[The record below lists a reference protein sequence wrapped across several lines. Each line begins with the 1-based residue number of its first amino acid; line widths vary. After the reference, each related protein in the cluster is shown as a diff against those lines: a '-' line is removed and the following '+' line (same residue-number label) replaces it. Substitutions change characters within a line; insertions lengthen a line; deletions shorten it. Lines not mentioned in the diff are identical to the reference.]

1 MASPSTL
8 FPIGAL
14 IFSLGVERLMRDGRL
29 DPMPFF
35 HRHVRGDWGDVDDFL
50 WQANNAAQK
59 TGEQLESLF
68 IVTREICLSIFTLAD
83 RSATHIAL
91 VFEARPRATL

>member
-1 MASPSTL
+1 MASPTTL

-14 IFSLGVERLMRDGRL
+14 IFSPDVERLMREGRL

-35 HRHVRGDWGDVDDFL
+35 HRHVRGDWGDVDDVL

-59 TGEQLESLF
+59 TGEQLESLY
-68 IVTREICLSIFTLAD
+68 IVTRDICLSVFTLAD
-83 RSATHIAL
+83 RSATHITLA
-91 VFEARPRATL
+91 FEARTRVPR